1 MKTLKPVD
9 VVISGG
15 GWTGLAMAK
24 EIASRTSLSVTVL
37 ERGAPRKLSNYALDM
52 DELDYAIRM
61 RLMQNIAEETITHRH
76 SVRDSAVPV
85 RQYGS
90 FLPGSGV
97 GGAGEHWNGTSYR
110 FLPDQFTLRTH
121 LAEKHGAKNLPEDLS
136 VEDWGVTY
144 DELEAPY
151 WYAEQMLGVSGKAG
165 NLRGRQ
171 IDGGNVFEGSRQ
183 NEYPTPPLKQSYLN
197 MLFAEGAKKL
207 GYHPYPLP
215 AANLSQ
221 AYKNPDGISR
231 SGCAYCG
238 YCERFGCMIGAK
250 AQPSNTLMPVLSR
263 HKNFQIQTGTW
274 VRRIIHENG
283 RATGL
288 HYTDAA
294 GEDYFQPA
302 NIVVLASWTLNNV
315 RLLYLSKLGTP
326 YDPATRKGTL
336 GRNLTH
342 QVQGNARLFFD
353 KPLNLFM
360 GSGSLGFRIS
370 DFDGS
375 NGFTEKD
382 GVLRGGAL
390 GSSSYG
396 NRPIASFG
404 DMPQGSTQKTW
415 GSDWK
420 KAALAWRDRTAGLG
434 LAGEHMAY
442 RQNYM
447 DLDPNYTD
455 RFGDPLIRFTM
466 DWTPHEYRVRDF
478 FAQLSLKIARE
489 MGAKTDPVRPAGG
502 KYNVIQYQST
512 HIQGGAM
519 MGASPDKSVVN
530 SHLQHWDAPNL
541 WVLGA
546 SAFPQNASG
555 NPTLTALALTYRAAD
570 GLLNRYLKDPGKLI

>member
-1 MKTLKPVD
+1 MKNLKPVD

-37 ERGAPRKLSNYALDM
+37 ERGAPRKLSDYAVDM

-61 RLMQNIAEETITHRH
+61 RMMQNIAEETITHRH

-110 FLPDQFTLRTH
+110 FLPDLFTLRTH
-121 LAEKHGAKNLPEDLS
+121 LTEKHGAKNLPEDLS

-144 DELEAPY
+144 DDLEGPY
-151 WYAEQMLGVSGKAG
+151 WYAEQMLGVSGKSG
-165 NLRGRQ
+165 NLRGKL
-171 IDGGNVFEGSRQ
+171 IEGGNVFEGPRK

-197 MLFAEGAKKL
+197 MLFEQGARKL

-221 AYKNPDGISR
+221 AYKNPDGILR

-250 AQPSNTLMPVLSR
+250 AQPSNTLIPVLAR
-263 HKNFQIQTGTW
+263 HKNFQMQTGTW
-274 VRRIIHENG
+274 VRRIMHENG

-288 HYTDAA
+288 QYTDAA

-302 NIVVLASWTLNNV
+302 NIVILASWTLNNV
-315 RLLYLSKLGTP
+315 RLLYLSKLGAP
-326 YDPATRKGTL
+326 YDPAARRGTL

-342 QVQGNARLFFD
+342 QVQGNTRLYFD

-382 GVLRGGAL
+382 GVLRGGAM

-404 DMPQGSTQKTW
+404 DMPQGATQKSW
-415 GSDWK
+415 GSEYK
-420 KAALAWRDRTAGLG
+420 KTALAWRDRTAALG

-447 DLDPNYTD
+447 DLDPTYTD
-455 RFGDPLIRFTM
+455 KFGDPLIRFTL
-466 DWTPHEYRVRDF
+466 DWTPHEFRVRDF
-478 FAQLSLKIARE
+478 FAQLSVKIARE
-489 MGAKTDPVRPAGG
+489 MGAKADPVRPAGG

-519 MGASPDKSVVN
+519 MGSSPEKSVVN
-530 SHLQHWDAPNL
+530 PHLQHWNAPNV

-555 NPTLTALALTYRAAD
+555 NPTLTALALTYHAAD
-570 GLLNRYLKDPGKLI
+570 GLINRYLKDPGKLV

>member
-1 MKTLKPVD
+1 MKNLKPVD
-9 VVISGG
+9 IVISGG

-24 EIASRTSLSVTVL
+24 EIATRTSLSVMVL
-37 ERGAPRKLSNYALDM
+37 ERGAPRKVSDYAETM

-61 RLMQNIAEETITHRH
+61 RMMQNIAEETITHRH
-76 SVRDSAVPV
+76 SARDSAVPV

-121 LAEKHGAKNLPEDLS
+121 LADKHGARNLPDDLA

-144 DELEAPY
+144 DDLEAPY

-165 NLRGRQ
+165 NLRGKL
-171 IDGGNVFEGSRQ
+171 IEGGNFFEGPRQ

-197 MLFAEGAKKL
+197 MMFEEGAKKL

-221 AYKNPDGISR
+221 AYKNPDGVSR
-231 SGCAYCG
+231 AGCAYCG

-250 AQPSNTLMPVLSR
+250 AQPSNTLMPVLAR
-263 HKNFQIQTGTW
+263 HQNFQMQMGAW
-274 VRRIIHENG
+274 VRRIVHENG

-288 HYTDAA
+288 QFTDAA

-302 NIVVLASWTLNNV
+302 DVVVLASWTLNNV
-315 RLLYLSKLGTP
+315 RLLYLSKIGTP
-326 YDPATRKGTL
+326 YDPASRKGTL

-342 QVQGNARLFFD
+342 QVQGAARIFFD

-382 GVLRGGAL
+382 GMLRGGAL

-404 DMPQGSTQKTW
+404 DMPQGRTKMNW

-420 KAALAWRDRTAGLG
+420 AAALAWRDRSAGLG
-434 LAGEHMAY
+434 LAGEHLAY

-447 DLDPNYTD
+447 DLDPTYTD
-455 RFGDPLIRFTM
+455 KFGDPLIRFTL
-466 DWTPHEYRVRDF
+466 DWTPHEFRQRDF
-478 FAQLSLKIARE
+478 FAQLAVRIARA
-489 MGAKTDPVRPAGG
+489 MGAKTDEVRQASG
-502 KYNVIQYQST
+502 KYNVIQYQTS

-519 MGASPDKSVVN
+519 MGASAEKSVVN
-530 SHLQHWDAPNL
+530 SHLQHWDAPNV

-555 NPTLTALALTYRAAD
+555 NPTLTALGLTYRAAD
-570 GLLNRYLKDPGKLI
+570 AIIDRYLKDPGKLV